1 VAHALRDTDC
11 LIYDWRAAAGIAPSF
26 DYPLVECVRKV
37 QEDAMMIM
45 NPASVL
51 LLVTNLLVASCTT
64 MPSEVP
70 PATTQT
76 AAADTV
82 PTLQILS
89 PKNDDTITLPNAVRF
104 AVKGFTV
111 ANGGGQIKA
120 FVQGAADGPVIALE
134 SSNEE
139 GLAYLPSNKFLTGK
153 RDLTFA
159 LAKADGTLLGNP
171 EARVTVQRLTIQ
183 GRR

>member
-1 VAHALRDTDC
+1 VRTLAERHRL
-11 LIYDWRAAAGIAPSF
+11 SF
-26 DYPLVECVRKV
+26 GGVRQKFR
-37 QEDAMMIM
+37 EDAMMITT

-51 LLVTNLLVASCTT
+51 VLVTNLVVASCTT
-64 MPSEVP
+64 MPSGVP
-70 PATTQT
+70 SATTPT

-104 AVKGFTV
+104 AVRSFTV
-111 ANGGGQIKA
+111 TKGGGQIMA
-120 FVQGAADGPVIALE
+120 FAQGAADGPVVALE
-134 SSNEE
+134 FTNEE

-159 LAKADGTLLGNP
+159 LAKADGTLLENP

>member
-1 VAHALRDTDC
+1 
-11 LIYDWRAAAGIAPSF
+11 
-26 DYPLVECVRKV
+26 
-37 QEDAMMIM
+37 MIL

-51 LLVTNLLVASCTT
+51 VLVTNLFVASCTM
-64 MPSEVP
+64 MPSEIP
-70 PATTQT
+70 SATTQT

-89 PKNDDTITLPNAVRF
+89 PKDDDTITLPNAVRF
-104 AVKGFTV
+104 AVRGFTV
-111 ANGGGQIKA
+111 ANGEGGQIMA
-120 FVQGAADGPVIALE
+120 FVQGTADGSVVALE
-134 SSNEE
+134 FSDEV

-159 LAKADGTLLGNP
+159 LAKADGTLLSNP
-171 EARVTVQRLTIQ
+171 EARVTVRRLTIQ